1 MRFRRLE
8 LRKYGR
14 FDAEVEVE
22 FSDSGIDV
30 IIGANETGK
39 STIMD
44 GILTVI
50 FGLSKTTEKEMRV
63 PWSKAE
69 SGTGS
74 LDIEQN
80 GSFSIRREI
89 GSQFTTLTKNSDE
102 LPLELF
108 KGDAKPGGTK
118 ESSQYFKKLNENL
131 SLTSREVLESLTF
144 INQNAVETKI
154 DGKIREVISGIGSG
168 DYLKANKKLKEEA
181 ESLTKNVSWAK
192 RERQDRKLE
201 KLENKLME
209 IKQELDSALTAREV
223 GGDKE
228 EELKELK
235 SKSNK
240 LEKILKKEEEK
251 LADFGK
257 YIESL
262 KEHDRAVEREEK
274 LAEELITIKK
284 QELKL
289 EENEALQNLDI
300 ALSIRKKGG
309 RVKEE
314 LSQYKTDEERKAEL
328 SEKVENLRSE
338 SGISAPKTIPGVWKT
353 AAVLTTFSLSFILA
367 WLSTNSVQMSSLVAV
382 FFGTIVF
389 IIVDR
394 WRFKSADERSARI
407 TIRLEE
413 LENLEQ
419 SSSEIKEK
427 YAPLL
432 EKYGIDVLLK
442 EFTDMKDR
450 EKESD
455 LIREILGERKSSEDL
470 KKESKKLLQ
479 SIRMRVAEM
488 DEMEQK
494 NSELLKADRKLAEC
508 KALEAEQKT
517 KVILLS
523 EEKESLKETSHSI
536 DTELA
541 ERRGRGVGNVDLLG
555 REAAELEEQIEETRL
570 EADALKLAVS
580 TLNEAV
586 EEFQETH
593 HGRLSERISDW
604 FNRFTEE
611 RYSSV
616 ELDDNWAPQIRTKE
630 GRTVEID
637 VLSTGA
643 RDQLYFAMR
652 LALAELMSQEVSL
665 PIVLDDPF
673 VHYDSD
679 RLKISKKI
687 LTEIS
692 KEHQVILFSHSPE
705 YKKWGNVVLD
715 LDSYWKA
722 RN

>member
-1 MRFRRLE
+1 MRFKRLK
-8 LRKYGR
+8 LRKYGQ
-14 FDAEVEVE
+14 FDAEVEIE

-30 IIGANETGK
+30 ITGANETGK

-44 GILTVI
+44 GILTVL
-50 FGLSKTTEKEMRV
+50 FGLSKTSEKEMRV
-63 PWSKAE
+63 PWSKGE

-74 LDIEQN
+74 LEIEQN
-80 GSFSIRREI
+80 GSYSIQREI
-89 GSQFTTLTKNSDE
+89 ESQFTIMTKNSEE

-118 ESSQYFKKLNENL
+118 ESSQYFKKLNETF
-131 SLTSREVLESLTF
+131 SLTSREILESLTF
-144 INQNAVETKI
+144 INQNAVATKI

-168 DYLKANKKLKEEA
+168 DFLKANKKLKKEA
-181 ESLTKNVSWAK
+181 ESLTRDVDWMNK
-192 RERQDRKLE
+192 RKEGRLE
-201 KLENKLME
+201 ILDSRLDDIRE
-209 IKQELDSALTAREV
+209 ELDAALTARET

-235 SKSNK
+235 SKSSK
-240 LEKILKKEEEK
+240 LEQNLKKEEEK
-251 LADFGK
+251 LADLGK

-262 KEHDRAVEREEK
+262 KEHDSAVEREEK
-274 LAEELITIKK
+274 LAEELLTIKK
-284 QELKL
+284 QEQKL
-289 EENEALQNLDI
+289 EEIKALQNLDI
-300 ALSIRKKGG
+300 ALSIRKKGK

-314 LSQYKTDEERKAEL
+314 LSEYKSNEEKKTEL
-328 SEKVENLRSE
+328 SAKLENLRSE
-338 SGISAPKTIPGVWKT
+338 SGSSAPKSIPGVWKT
-353 AAVLTTFSLSFILA
+353 AAVLTICTLSFILA
-367 WLSTNSVQMSSLVAV
+367 WLATNSVQMSSLVSV

-394 WRFKSADERSARI
+394 WRFKTADEHSARI
-407 TIRLEE
+407 SIRLEE

-432 EKYGIDVLLK
+432 EKYDIEALQK
-442 EFTDMKDR
+442 EIKQMDARDTQAKTILDFIGDGNNR
-450 EKESD
+450 EE
-455 LIREILGERKSSEDL
+455 LE
-470 KKESKKLLQ
+470 KESKKLLQ
-479 SIRMRVAEM
+479 SIRMRVAEI
-488 DEMEQK
+488 DEME
-494 NSELLKADRKLAEC
+494 NNISELIKADRLLAEC

-517 KVILLS
+517 KVKSLS
-523 EEKESLKETSHSI
+523 EEKESLKETSHGI

-541 ERRGRGVGNVDLLG
+541 ERRGRGVGNVDLLS
-555 REAAELEEQIEETRL
+555 RELAELEEEIEETRI

-580 TLNEAV
+580 TLEEAV

-593 HGRLSERISDW
+593 HERLGERISEW
-604 FNRFTEE
+604 FSRFTEE

-616 ELDDNWAPQIRTKE
+616 ELDDDWEPQIRTKE
-630 GRTVEID
+630 GKSVEIE

-673 VHYDSD
+673 VHFDSE

-715 LDSYWKA
+715 LNNYWNGRK
-722 RN
+722 

>member
-1 MRFRRLE
+1 MRFKRLK
-8 LRKYGR
+8 LRKYGQ
-14 FDAEVEVE
+14 FDAEVEIE

-30 IIGANETGK
+30 ITGANETGK

-44 GILTVI
+44 GILTVL
-50 FGLSKTTEKEMRV
+50 FGLSKTSEKEMRV
-63 PWSKAE
+63 PWSKGE

-74 LDIEQN
+74 LEIEQN
-80 GSFSIRREI
+80 GSYSIQREI
-89 GSQFTTLTKNSDE
+89 ESQFTIMTKNSEE

-118 ESSQYFKKLNENL
+118 ESSQYFKKLNETF
-131 SLTSREVLESLTF
+131 SLTSREILESLTF
-144 INQNAVETKI
+144 INQNAVATKI

-168 DYLKANKKLKEEA
+168 DFLKANKKLKKEA
-181 ESLTKNVSWAK
+181 ESLTRDVDWMNK
-192 RERQDRKLE
+192 RKEGRLE
-201 KLENKLME
+201 ILDSRLDDIRE
-209 IKQELDSALTAREV
+209 ELDAALTARET

-235 SKSNK
+235 SKSSK
-240 LEKILKKEEEK
+240 LEQNLKKEEEK
-251 LADFGK
+251 LADLGK

-262 KEHDRAVEREEK
+262 KEHDSAVEREEK
-274 LAEELITIKK
+274 LAEELLTIKK
-284 QELKL
+284 QEKKL
-289 EENEALQNLDI
+289 EEIKALQNLDI
-300 ALSIRKKGG
+300 ALSIRKKGK

-314 LSQYKTDEERKAEL
+314 LSEYKSNEEKKTEL
-328 SEKVENLRSE
+328 SAKLENLRSE
-338 SGISAPKTIPGVWKT
+338 SGSSAPKSIPGVWKT
-353 AAVLTTFSLSFILA
+353 AAVLTICTLSFILA
-367 WLSTNSVQMSSLVAV
+367 WMATNSVQMSSLVSV

-394 WRFKSADERSARI
+394 WRFKTADEHSARI
-407 TIRLEE
+407 SIRLEE

-432 EKYGIDVLLK
+432 EKYEIEALQK
-442 EFTDMKDR
+442 EIKQMDARDTQAKTILDFIGDGNNR
-450 EKESD
+450 EE
-455 LIREILGERKSSEDL
+455 LE
-470 KKESKKLLQ
+470 KESKKLLQ
-479 SIRMRVAEM
+479 SIRMRVAEI
-488 DEMEQK
+488 DEME
-494 NSELLKADRKLAEC
+494 NNISELIKADRLLAEC

-517 KVILLS
+517 KVKSLS
-523 EEKESLKETSHSI
+523 EEKESLKETSHGI

-541 ERRGRGVGNVDLLG
+541 ERRGRGVGNVDLLS
-555 REAAELEEQIEETRL
+555 RELAELEEEIEETRI

-580 TLNEAV
+580 TLEEAV

-593 HGRLSERISDW
+593 HERLGERISEW
-604 FNRFTEE
+604 FSRFTEE

-616 ELDDNWAPQIRTKE
+616 ELDDDWEPQIRTKE
-630 GRTVEID
+630 GKSVEIE

-673 VHYDSD
+673 VHFDSE

-715 LDSYWKA
+715 LNNYWNGRK
-722 RN
+722 